1 MRSEDVIEPD
11 SCLGVISLRVSARLI
26 AIIQLSYSLVS
37 LIMIFTTTDLSPL
50 TDINSLNTVDA
61 LKYSFIQIFIYV
73 TGFVAA
79 CLLGIRSLMSV
90 EFWRIA
96 IILLDNT
103 LHNFRQP
110 RKPDYLLVWL
120 LLTSLQPLLL
130 LTVLVCEAMMLD
142 ITALVFTMAS
152 HGLQFILSLYFIHLM
167 LALHRQL
174 AYERLD
180 TWASV
185 KNYLAI

>member
-61 LKYSFIQIFIYV
+61 LKYLFIQIFIYV

-90 EFWRIA
+90 EFCRIA
-96 IILLDNT
+96 IILLILFIILDS
-103 LHNFRQP
+103 P
-110 RKPDYLLVWL
+110 GS
-120 LLTSLQPLLL
+120 LTTCS
-130 LTVLVCEAMMLD
+130 C
-142 ITALVFTMAS
+142 
-152 HGLQFILSLYFIHLM
+152 GCC
-167 LALHRQL
+167 
-174 AYERLD
+174 
-180 TWASV
+180 
-185 KNYLAI
+185 

>member
-1 MRSEDVIEPD
+1 
-11 SCLGVISLRVSARLI
+11 
-26 AIIQLSYSLVS
+26 
-37 LIMIFTTTDLSPL
+37 
-50 TDINSLNTVDA
+50 
-61 LKYSFIQIFIYV
+61 
-73 TGFVAA
+73 
-79 CLLGIRSLMSV
+79 
-90 EFWRIA
+90 
-96 IILLDNT
+96 
-103 LHNFRQP
+103 
-110 RKPDYLLVWL
+110 
-120 LLTSLQPLLL
+120 
-130 LTVLVCEAMMLD
+130 MMLD